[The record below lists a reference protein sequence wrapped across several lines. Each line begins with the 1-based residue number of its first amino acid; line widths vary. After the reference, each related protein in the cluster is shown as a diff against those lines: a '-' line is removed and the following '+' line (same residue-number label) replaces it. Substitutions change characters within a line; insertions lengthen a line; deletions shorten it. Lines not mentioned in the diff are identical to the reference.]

1 MNIIK
6 VLQEVKMDINSKL
19 HQMLKIINEKKFVS
33 LKTIDISKISS
44 FCDYFIIV
52 STDSMRQNNS
62 MSDEFLDKLKESNIE
77 PDRIEGMNT
86 DWVLIDFGDIIVHF
100 FTEEKHLFYNL
111 EKVWADGIV
120 QENI

>member
-1 MNIIK
+1 MQNK
-6 VLQEVKMDINSKL
+6 LSKMLS
-19 HQMLKIINEKKFVS
+19 IINDKKFVS
-33 LKTIDISKISS
+33 LKTIDISTISS

-62 MSDEFLDKLKESNIE
+62 MSDEFLDKLKESGIE

-100 FTEEKHLFYNL
+100 FTEEKRLFYNL
-111 EKVWADGIV
+111 EKVWADGKVI
-120 QENI
+120 ENI

>member
-1 MNIIK
+1 MQNK
-6 VLQEVKMDINSKL
+6 LNKMLS
-19 HQMLKIINEKKFVS
+19 IINDKKFVS
-33 LKTIDISKISS
+33 LKTIDISTISS

-62 MSDEFLDKLKESNIE
+62 MSDEFLDKLKESGIE

-100 FTEEKHLFYNL
+100 FTEEKRLFYNL
-111 EKVWADGIV
+111 EKVWADGKVID
-120 QENI
+120 NI

>member
-1 MNIIK
+1 MQNK
-6 VLQEVKMDINSKL
+6 LNKMLS
-19 HQMLKIINEKKFVS
+19 IINDKKFVS
-33 LKTIDISKISS
+33 LKTIDISTISS

-62 MSDEFLDKLKESNIE
+62 MSDEFLDKLKESGIE

-100 FTEEKHLFYNL
+100 FTEEKRLFYNL
-111 EKVWADGIV
+111 EKVWADGKV
-120 QENI
+120 VENI